1 MKHRKIPPKSTLQKP
16 SIFILCACLILF
28 WLACQTYDIN
38 IDNPVDA
45 IANAEMEVY
54 PPALT
59 MHPLT
64 QTVSIGDS
72 VTIGAYIV
80 DHDTALA
87 GVHAR
92 ITYTP
97 GHLELDTILPGVL
110 FTNDGI
116 SNPLLTYTAVFGQID
131 IFVWYLGSEGA
142 LAYVTETG
150 HIAEMYFTAVGK
162 TNPDTVFYDISED
175 ACELVTPLYGT
186 VEIQG
191 FRHSEVIIE

>member
-16 SIFILCACLILF
+16 NIFILCACLILF
-28 WLACQTYDIN
+28 WLSCQTYDIN

-80 DHDTALA
+80 DHDTTLA
-87 GVHAR
+87 GVHTHV
-92 ITYTP
+92 TYNAEF
-97 GHLELDTILPGVL
+97 LQLDTILPGVL
-110 FTNDGI
+110 FTNDGV
-116 SNPLLTYTAVFGQID
+116 STPLFTYTTDFGQID
-131 IFVWYLGSEGA
+131 IFVWYLGAEGA
-142 LAYVTETG
+142 LGYVTETG
-150 HIAEMYFTAVGK
+150 HIAEIYFTAVTTGE
-162 TNPDTVFYDISED
+162 TIVEYDTTQ
-175 ACELVTPLYGT
+175 CELVTPLYGT

-191 FRHSEVIIE
+191 FRHSEVIIQ

>member
-16 SIFILCACLILF
+16 NIFILCACLILF
-28 WLACQTYDIN
+28 WLSCQVYEIN

-80 DHDTALA
+80 DHDTTLA
-87 GVHAR
+87 GVHTHVTFNAEF
-92 ITYTP
+92 
-97 GHLELDTILPGVL
+97 LQLDTILPGVL
-110 FTNDGI
+110 FTNDGV
-116 SNPLLTYTAVFGQID
+116 STPLFTYTTDFGQID
-131 IFVWYLGSEGA
+131 IFVWYLGSEGG
-142 LAYVTETG
+142 LAFVTETG
-150 HIAEMYFTAVGK
+150 HIAEIYFTAVTTGE
-162 TNPDTVFYDISED
+162 TMVEYDTTQ
-175 ACELVTPLYGT
+175 CELVTPLNEM

-191 FRHSEVIIE
+191 IRNSTVIIQ

>member
-16 SIFILCACLILF
+16 NIFILCACLILF
-28 WLACQTYDIN
+28 WLSCQTYDIN

-80 DHDTALA
+80 DHDTTLA
-87 GVHAR
+87 GVHTHV
-92 ITYTP
+92 TYNAEF
-97 GHLELDTILPGVL
+97 LQLDTILPGVL
-110 FTNDGI
+110 FTNDGV
-116 SNPLLTYTAVFGQID
+116 STPLFTYTTDFGQID
-131 IFVWYLGSEGA
+131 IFVWYLGAEGA
-142 LAYVTETG
+142 LGYVTETG
-150 HIAEMYFTAVGK
+150 HIAEIYFTAVTTGE
-162 TNPDTVFYDISED
+162 TMVEYDTTQ
-175 ACELVTPLYGT
+175 CELVTPLNEM

-191 FRHSEVIIE
+191 IRNSTVIIQ

>member
-16 SIFILCACLILF
+16 NIFILCACLILF
-28 WLACQTYDIN
+28 WLSCQTYDIN

-87 GVHAR
+87 GVHTHV
-92 ITYTP
+92 TYNAEF
-97 GHLELDTILPGVL
+97 LQLDTILPGVL
-110 FTNDGI
+110 FTNDGV
-116 SNPLLTYTAVFGQID
+116 STPLFTYTTDFGQID
-131 IFVWYLGSEGA
+131 IFVWYLGAEGA
-142 LAYVTETG
+142 LGYVTETG
-150 HIAEMYFTAVGK
+150 HIAEIYFTAVTTGE
-162 TNPDTVFYDISED
+162 TIVEYDTTQ
-175 ACELVTPLYGT
+175 CELVTPLYGT

>member
-16 SIFILCACLILF
+16 NIFILCACLILF
-28 WLACQTYDIN
+28 WLSCQTYDIN

-80 DHDTALA
+80 DHDTTLA
-87 GVHAR
+87 GVHTHVTFNAEF
-92 ITYTP
+92 
-97 GHLELDTILPGVL
+97 LQLDTILPGVL
-110 FTNDGI
+110 FTNDGV
-116 SNPLLTYTAVFGQID
+116 STPLFTYTTDFGQID
-131 IFVWYLGSEGA
+131 IFVWYLGSEGG
-142 LAYVTETG
+142 LAFVTETG
-150 HIAEMYFTAVGK
+150 HIAEIYFTAVTTGE
-162 TNPDTVFYDISED
+162 TMVEYDTTQ
-175 ACELVTPLYGT
+175 CELVTPLNEM

-191 FRHSEVIIE
+191 IRNSTVIIQ

>member
-1 MKHRKIPPKSTLQKP
+1 MELQKKPPKLTLQKP
-16 SIFILCACLILF
+16 NIFILYSCLILF
-28 WLACQTYDIN
+28 WLSCQVYEIN

-80 DHDTALA
+80 DHDTTLA
-87 GVHAR
+87 GVHTHVTFNAEF
-92 ITYTP
+92 
-97 GHLELDTILPGVL
+97 LQLDTILPGVL
-110 FTNDGI
+110 FTNDGV
-116 SNPLLTYTAVFGQID
+116 SAPLFTYTTDFGQID
-131 IFVWYLGSEGA
+131 IFVWYLGAEGG

-150 HIAEMYFTAVGK
+150 HIAECTLQHV
-162 TNPDTVFYDISED
+162 
-175 ACELVTPLYGT
+175 PLLRTLHGWNTTLLLAYANWLHLWIAWLIFEVLG
-186 VEIQG
+186 
-191 FRHSEVIIE
+191 RHR

>member
-1 MKHRKIPPKSTLQKP
+1 LKHRKIPPKSTLQKP
-16 SIFILCACLILF
+16 NIFILCACLILF
-28 WLACQTYDIN
+28 WLSCQTYDIN

-80 DHDTALA
+80 DHDTTLA
-87 GVHAR
+87 GVHTHV
-92 ITYTP
+92 TYNAEF
-97 GHLELDTILPGVL
+97 LQLDTILPGVL
-110 FTNDGI
+110 FTNDGV
-116 SNPLLTYTAVFGQID
+116 STPLFTYTTDFGQID
-131 IFVWYLGSEGA
+131 IFVWYLGAEGA
-142 LAYVTETG
+142 LGYVTETG
-150 HIAEMYFTAVGK
+150 HIAEIYFTAVTTGE
-162 TNPDTVFYDISED
+162 TIVEYDTTQ
-175 ACELVTPLYGT
+175 CELVTPLYGT

>member
-1 MKHRKIPPKSTLQKP
+1 LKHRKIPPKSTLQKP
-16 SIFILCACLILF
+16 NIFILCACLILF
-28 WLACQTYDIN
+28 WLSCQTYDIN

-80 DHDTALA
+80 DHDTTLA
-87 GVHAR
+87 GVHTHV
-92 ITYTP
+92 TYNAEF
-97 GHLELDTILPGVL
+97 LQLDTILPGVL
-110 FTNDGI
+110 FTNDGV
-116 SNPLLTYTAVFGQID
+116 STPLFTYTTDFGQID
-131 IFVWYLGSEGA
+131 IFVWYLGAEGA
-142 LAYVTETG
+142 LGYVTETG
-150 HIAEMYFTAVGK
+150 HIAEIYFTAVTTGE
-162 TNPDTVFYDISED
+162 TIVEYDTTQ
-175 ACELVTPLYGT
+175 CELVTPLYGT

-191 FRHSEVIIE
+191 FRHSEVIIQ